1 MPSLI
6 LGLFRR
12 LFRRL
17 SGRDPLATLVRR
29 GLVVGRNFYMQ
40 DGCVIDA
47 CHCWHITIGD
57 DVTLG
62 PNVTILAHD
71 ASTKRALGYVRLGKV
86 AIGHRVFIGADSIVL
101 PGVKIGSD
109 VIIGAGSVV
118 TADIPAGSLAAGN
131 PARVLGTTADYLARQ
146 QALLA
151 SSPCFGEAYTL
162 RANVSASR
170 KNEMNAKM
178 GDGPGFIV

>member
-1 MPSLI
+1 ML
-6 LGLFRR
+6 RR
-12 LFRRL
+12 LFRKL
-17 SGRDPLATLVRR
+17 TGRDPLTRLIAR
-29 GLVVGRNFYMQ
+29 GLVVGKNFYMQ

-86 AIGHRVFIGADSIVL
+86 KIGHRVFIGAGSIVL
-101 PGVKIGSD
+101 PGVTIGDD

-118 TADIPAGSLAAGN
+118 SRDIPTGSLAVGN
-131 PARVLGTTADYLARQ
+131 PAQVIGSTADYLARQ
-146 QALLA
+146 QALMT

-162 RANVSASR
+162 RANVPTSL
-170 KNEMNAKM
+170 KDEMNAKM